1 MSVAYDYFYSDVEPL
16 EKYSPAMLNL
26 SPAARVLNENA
37 VIIE

>member
-1 MSVAYDYFYSDVEPL
+1 MSIAYDYFYTDVEPL

-26 SPAARVLNENA
+26 SPAARVLIENP